1 MEGIRLKVTC
11 NVFANV
17 VRELRVFSRL
27 LLLNDLF
34 RTYRPLNASVGS
46 IFITTLGGPER
57 SAGSLGVV
65 MKKRV
70 SAAYSNLELDR
81 EVPSIF
87 RRVADEWNR
96 IIKDTQCQETSV
108 CLTMTRSQG
117 NEKICYSWISFFGF
131 DNL

>member
-1 MEGIRLKVTC
+1 MKGIRLKVTR

-27 LLLNDLF
+27 FSLNDLF
-34 RTYRPLNASVGS
+34 PTYRPLNASEGS

-57 SAGSLGVV
+57 SAGSLGVA
-65 MKKRV
+65 MNKRI
-70 SAAYSNLELDR
+70 SAAYSSLELDR

-96 IIKDTQCQETSV
+96 IMKDKQCQETSV
-108 CLTMTRSQG
+108 CLTMTRS
-117 NEKICYSWISFFGF
+117 
-131 DNL
+131 